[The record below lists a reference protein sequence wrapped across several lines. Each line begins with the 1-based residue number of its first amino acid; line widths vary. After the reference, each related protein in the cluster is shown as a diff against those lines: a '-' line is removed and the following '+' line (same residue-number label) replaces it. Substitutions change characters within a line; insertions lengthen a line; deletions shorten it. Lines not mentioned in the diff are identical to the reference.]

1 MPRDDRAT
9 TAEKAELYDVTM
21 PLLKA
26 MYSEFKELSKRRPND
41 AVSVAKIKVVN
52 RLLVKCHGII
62 LEDEASVEYL
72 DLLDED
78 NVPLNSDVVLMLS
91 QFVVAMQEFNSN
103 YYRYNALL
111 GKHEWAIPKQRR

>member
-1 MPRDDRAT
+1 MARDNRT
-9 TAEKAELYDVTM
+9 TTKEKAELHDVTM

-26 MYSEFKELSKRRPND
+26 MDSEFKELSKRRPND
-41 AVSVAKIKVVN
+41 ALSVAKIKVVN

-62 LEDEASVEYL
+62 LEDEAMVEYL

-91 QFVVAMQEFNSN
+91 QFVVAMGQFHAN
-103 YYRYNALL
+103 YYRFNRLT
-111 GKHEWAIPKQRR
+111 HESEGAIPKR

>member
-26 MYSEFKELSKRRPND
+26 MDSEFKELSKRRPND

-52 RLLVKCHGII
+52 RLLEKCHGT
-62 LEDEASVEYL
+62 LDDEASVEYL

-91 QFVVAMQEFNSN
+91 QFVAAMEQFHAN
-103 YYRYNALL
+103 YWKGRL
-111 GKHEWAIPKQRR
+111 GWGITNRRSK

>member
-1 MPRDDRAT
+1 MPRDDRT
-9 TAEKAELYDVTM
+9 TTGAKAELHDVTM
-21 PLLKA
+21 PLLTA

-52 RLLVKCHGII
+52 RLIDKCHGI
-62 LEDEASVEYL
+62 LDKEASVEYL

-91 QFVVAMQEFNSN
+91 QFVAAMKQFRST
-103 YYRYNALL
+103 YTSLTG
-111 GKHEWAIPKQRR
+111 GKQDWTIPHRR